1 MRFLKVPL
9 AVVIVA
15 AIVVGVIF
23 WLRHHQRP
31 APTPGPPFETQG
43 KLQIFALDV
52 GQGDGL
58 LIISPTGKTVLI
70 DAGNP
75 RAGDEVVVALA
86 RHNVRAVDLA
96 VATHPHADHIGG
108 LRRVIGKMTV
118 NSLLDSSQTYDSD
131 EYEKLLRAVKAR
143 KINYVAAKKGQTFD
157 LGSGVK
163 LEAFN
168 PRGDNHWITQVREGG
183 SVENANSV
191 VLRLTY
197 GNFAMLFTGDAEAE
211 TEAEMINAH
220 SPLRAQV
227 LKVGHHGSRY
237 ATSEKFLSAVS
248 PQAAI
253 ISCGADNRYGH
264 PSQPTLDRLK
274 KAKAEVY
281 RTDLGGEV
289 TIISDGNTFQVSTA
303 HRPDLASLWQ
313 GRIELDASLLAQPKK
328 AAATA
333 GPPGKR
339 AAKREE
345 ID

>member
-1 MRFLKVPL
+1 MRFLKVLL
-9 AVVIVA
+9 AVVVA
-15 AIVVGVIF
+15 AAIAVGVIY
-23 WLRHHQRP
+23 WLRRHPQP
-31 APTPGPPFETQG
+31 VPTPGPPFETQG
-43 KLQIFALDV
+43 RLQIFALDV

-58 LIISPTGKTVLI
+58 LVITPGGKTVLI
-70 DAGNP
+70 DAGNA
-75 RAGDEVVVALA
+75 RAGDEVVAALG
-86 RHNVRAVDLA
+86 RRNLRSLDLA

-118 NSLLDSSQTYDSD
+118 NSLLDSSQTYESD

-143 KINYVAAKKGQTFD
+143 KVNYIAAKKGQTFD

-168 PRGDNHWITQVREGG
+168 PRGDNHWITEVREGG

-237 ATSEKFLSAVS
+237 ATSEEFLSAVN
-248 PQAAI
+248 PQAAV

-274 KAKAEVY
+274 KARVEVY
-281 RTDLGGEV
+281 RTDLGGEIAI
-289 TIISDGNTFQVSTA
+289 TSDGNTFQVSTA
-303 HRPDLASLWQ
+303 RPPDLAALWQ
-313 GRIELDASLLAQPKK
+313 GRMELGGSLLTQPRK

-333 GPPGKR
+333 EHPGKR